1 MGGEKFPNGSLVVA
15 ESAELPG
22 RSQARPQ
29 DPRRKSVGL
38 GFHEADEG
46 LEERHVLVLP
56 ERVHRCLGHLLAVG
70 VGAEGV
76 EDRVAGRRILIL
88 RQAVN
93 GDRLDRRILLRADD
107 RHELFHDPRPI
118 GGGDSLD
125 DTATDAGVGLA
136 ERLPQFGEGFV
147 RPYRL
152 EGMGGLLADAAE
164 AILAKRFPA
173 LLNRNSK

>member
-1 MGGEKFPNGSLVVA
+1 MGGEKIPDGSLVVA

-46 LEERHVLVLP
+46 LEQRHVLVLP

-93 GDRLDRRILLRADD
+93 GDCLDRRIFLRADD
-107 RHELFHDPRPI
+107 RHQLLHDA
-118 GGGDSLD
+118 GAVKGGDFLN
-125 DTATDAGVGLA
+125 DTAANAGVGLA
-136 ERLPQFGEGFV
+136 ERLAQFGKGFV
-147 RPYRL
+147 
-152 EGMGGLLADAAE
+152 
-164 AILAKRFPA
+164 
-173 LLNRNSK
+173 